1 MIGKLAFN
9 NLKKSYKIYLVYVFT
24 LTLTIAL
31 FYGFNA
37 MASSEAI
44 VTLQKE
50 SATYVNVFLSIV
62 KYVSYFVSF
71 FVVFLM
77 VYASDF
83 FFKVRSKE
91 YFVYKT
97 LGMSKKEFIKLI
109 FFENI
114 LVGLISLGIGL
125 VVGIFINQILNH
137 TLSSFLGVLGTSSF
151 SIDVPSLITTTTYF
165 VILLFIIS
173 VFSSIKIN
181 KKSIMELKNF
191 KTEVNKKVS
200 NLYVSIGLFILSCLF
215 LGLAYVFGY
224 LSKLYP
230 GSTPF
235 ILCMVFGVVGTILVY
250 NSLINIINS
259 LFKKKKHN
267 KNTFKKSLFNNR
279 IMKNKLSIGIISLSF
294 VLILTSVFG
303 GYALISLFE
312 VDELP
317 VYDAKVTNFYLD
329 EFDLNDI
336 DLSSYNLE
344 DVDKTMVEPIGYKDE
359 KNHFTTII
367 KESEFKGIQ
376 NLGYLDN
383 KIELGDYTYFKGEDF
398 SKYDESGNITSEVSN
413 NINSLDNLNNKDD
426 IKVIENKSVTTS
438 FKYGVMV
445 IKDDKIDEFFKV
457 NNISSD
463 DYFTNEQNMIVKY
476 ASAEDEKGMIKLQK
490 DIEEGKFT
498 DGQMTGFVTTKDQII
513 KGSMVFKVSILFIT
527 MYIAFFLVIISL
539 AILAIQQVMDAI
551 DNKDE
556 YKKAKILGMNN
567 KEIKKIVRKNTNLYF
582 VLPLIF
588 ASISTFFALLS
599 IDHFTFLVA
608 QKHLFTF
615 LSQNIYIIILVLV
628 IIYIVYI
635 ELVKSIYFKIIEVK

>member
-37 MASSEAI
+37 MGSSEAI

-50 SATYVNVFLSIV
+50 NATYVNVFLSIV
-62 KYVSYFVSF
+62 KYTSYFVSF

-114 LVGLISLGIGL
+114 IVGLISLVIGL
-125 VVGIFINQILNH
+125 VVGVFINQILNH
-137 TLSSFLGVLGTSSF
+137 TLSSFIGILGAYSF
-151 SIDVPSLITTTTYF
+151 SVDISSIITTTVYF
-165 VILLFIIS
+165 VILLFVIS
-173 VFSSIKIN
+173 IFSSIKIN

-191 KTEVNKKVS
+191 KTEVNKRVA
-200 NLYVSIGLFILSCLF
+200 NLYVSVIVFIISCGF
-215 LGLAYVFGY
+215 LALAYVFGY
-224 LSKLYP
+224 LSKLDP

-235 ILCMVFGVVGTILVY
+235 ILCMLFGVVGTLLVY

-259 LFKKKKHN
+259 VFKKKKHN

-317 VYDAKVTNFYLD
+317 VYDAKITNFYLD

-336 DLSSYNLE
+336 DLASYNLE
-344 DVDKTMVEPIGYKDE
+344 DIDKVMVEPIGYNDE

-367 KESEFKGIQ
+367 KESEFEGIQ
-376 NLGYLDN
+376 NLGYFDN
-383 KIELGDYTYFKGEDF
+383 NIELQDYNYFKGEDF
-398 SKYDESGNITSEVSN
+398 NKYDQNGNVTSEVSN
-413 NINSLDNLNNKDD
+413 NVKVLDSLKNKDE
-426 IKVIENKSVTTS
+426 IKIIENKSVTSS

-445 IKDDKIDEFFKV
+445 IKDDKIDDFFKV

-476 ASAEDEKGMIKLQK
+476 NSAEDEKGITKLSE
-490 DIEEGKFT
+490 DLNNGKYT
-498 DGQMTGFVTTKDQII
+498 NGQMAGYVTSRDQII
-513 KGSMVFKVSILFIT
+513 KGSMVFKVAILFIT

-567 KEIKKIVRKNTNLYF
+567 KDIKKIVRKNTNFYF
-582 VLPLIF
+582 TLPLVF

>member
-31 FYGFNA
+31 FYGFNT
-37 MASSEAI
+37 MESSDAI

-50 SATYVNVFLSIV
+50 NATYVNVFLNIV

-137 TLSSFLGVLGTSSF
+137 ALSSFIGVLGTDSF
-151 SIDVPSLITTTTYF
+151 SIDISSIIRTTSYF
-165 VILLFIIS
+165 VILLFVIS
-173 VFSSIKIN
+173 IFSSIKIN
-181 KKSIMELKNF
+181 KKSIMELKTF
-191 KTEVNKKVS
+191 KTEVNKKVA
-200 NLYVSIGLFILSCLF
+200 NIYVSIVVFIISCGFLS
-215 LGLAYVFGY
+215 LAYIFGY
-224 LSKLYP
+224 LSKLDP

-235 ILCMVFGVVGTILVY
+235 ILCMLFGVVGTILVY
-250 NSLINIINS
+250 NSFINIINS
-259 LFKKKKHN
+259 KFKKKKHN

-279 IMKNKLSIGIISLSF
+279 TMKNKLSIGIISLSF

-336 DLSSYNLE
+336 DLASYNLE
-344 DVDKTMVEPIGYKDE
+344 DIDKVMVEPIGYNDE

-367 KESEFKGIQ
+367 KESEFEGIQ
-376 NLGYLDN
+376 KLGYFDN
-383 KIELGDYTYFKGEDF
+383 NIELGDYNYFKGEDF
-398 SKYDESGNITSEVSN
+398 NKYDKNGNITSEVFN
-413 NINSLDNLNNKDD
+413 NINILDNLKNKED
-426 IKVIENKSVTTS
+426 IKVIENKSVITS

-445 IKDDKIDEFFKV
+445 IKDDKIDDFFKV

-463 DYFTNEQNMIVKY
+463 DYYTYEQNMIVKY
-476 ASAEDEKGMIKLQK
+476 ASAEDEKGITKLSE
-490 DIEEGKFT
+490 DLNNGKYT
-498 DGQMTGFVTTKDQII
+498 NGQMSGYTTSRDQII
-513 KGSMVFKVSILFIT
+513 KGSMVFKVAILFIT

-556 YKKAKILGMNN
+556 YKKAKILGMNS

-582 VLPLIF
+582 ILPLIF

-615 LSQNIYIIILVLV
+615 LSKNIYIIILVLV

>member
-137 TLSSFLGVLGTSSF
+137 TLSSFLGLLGTSSF
-151 SIDVPSLITTTTYF
+151 SVDIPSLITTTTYF

-173 VFSSIKIN
+173 IFSSIKIN
-181 KKSIMELKNF
+181 KKSIIELKNF
-191 KTEVNKKVS
+191 KTEVNKKVA

-224 LSKLYP
+224 LSKLDP

-235 ILCMVFGVVGTILVY
+235 ILCMVFGVVGTILAY

-267 KNTFKKSLFNNR
+267 KDTFKKSLFNNR

-317 VYDAKVTNFYLD
+317 VYDAKVTNFYSD

-336 DLSSYNLE
+336 DLASYNLS
-344 DVDKTMVEPIGYKDE
+344 DIDKVIIERINYNDE
-359 KNHFTTII
+359 NDYFTSII

-376 NLGYLDN
+376 NLGYFDN
-383 KIELGDYTYFKGEDF
+383 NIELGDYTYFKGEDF
-398 SKYDESGNITSEVSN
+398 NKYDKNGNVTSEIRN
-413 NINSLDNLNNKDD
+413 NVEVLNDFKNKED
-426 IKVIENKSVTTS
+426 IKVIEDKSVTRS
-438 FKYGVMV
+438 YKYGVMV
-445 IKDDKIDEFFKV
+445 IKDDKVDDFVKI
-457 NNISSD
+457 NNLSPE
-463 DYFTNEQNMIVKY
+463 DYITSEQNMIVKY
-476 ASAEDEKGMIKLQK
+476 ASAEDEKGITKISEDLNNGTFL
-490 DIEEGKFT
+490 DEPVI
-498 DGQMTGFVTTKDQII
+498 GFVTTKDQII